1 MEGIR
6 VLVADEKVVS
16 TGIIYDWIYI
26 ELTVLSVHTHSDVKY
41 KNIGS

>member
-26 ELTVLSVHTHSDVKY
+26 ELTVHTHSDAKY
-41 KNIGS
+41 ENIGS